1 MLRIEDDERVRVV
14 TLDRPEALNAFNEAL
29 YDATADALIDAAVD
43 PGVAVVVLT
52 GAGRAFSAGTDVVE
66 MAART
71 TGGIENGRY
80 GFPGFVDVLAAF
92 PKPLV
97 CAVNGLALGIGVTIL
112 GFADLALVSTGARLR
127 CPFTDLAVAPEAASS
142 VTFPML
148 LGRQRAIWMLCS
160 SEWFSG
166 AECVEMGL
174 AWRLCEPDALMPET
188 MAAARILAGKPIASL
203 VASKRTIV
211 AGHRDAVAAAR
222 ERENA
227 AFAELLGAPAS
238 LEAFAA
244 LAARRDP
251 DFAAVDAAHP
261 VDCAEMEALRR
272 R

>member
-1 MLRIEDDERVRVV
+1 
-14 TLDRPEALNAFNEAL
+14 
-29 YDATADALIDAAVD
+29 
-43 PGVAVVVLT
+43 
-52 GAGRAFSAGTDVVE
+52 
-66 MAART
+66 
-71 TGGIENGRY
+71 
-80 GFPGFVDVLAAF
+80 
-92 PKPLV
+92 
-97 CAVNGLALGIGVTIL
+97 
-112 GFADLALVSTGARLR
+112 
-127 CPFTDLAVAPEAASS
+127 
-142 VTFPML
+142 
-148 LGRQRAIWMLCS
+148 MLCS

-174 AWRLCEPDALMPET
+174 AWRLCEPDVLMPET
-188 MAAARILAGKPIASL
+188 MAAARVLAGKPIASL
-203 VASKRTIV
+203 VASKHTIV

-261 VDCAEMEALRR
+261 VDCAEIEALRR